1 MKQLKQ
7 VLFDFAVMT
16 FGCLLIM
23 AGPLLQA
30 FGFIKG

>member
-1 MKQLKQ
+1 MKKF
-7 VLFDFAVMT
+7 LFDFAVMT

-30 FGFIKG
+30 AGIIAG

>member
-1 MKQLKQ
+1 MKQLKKF
-7 VLFDFAVMT
+7 LFDLFVMT